1 MKLNLKSV
9 TTLLTVLTITA
20 SAGSP
25 IVANAATW
33 NGVSGVSDATV
44 NSISSFQ
51 NQAASY
57 DNDISMLTWQIQQ
70 NQGMVDTWTENLS
83 HATNVNDPQH
93 AIWAGREAQCQAA
106 INNNKGPMLERI
118 AKLNNLQNL
127 KQQALNN
134 AQNAKAQAT
143 AEAQSI
149 LNQKQASTAP
159 DTSVPASASAS
170 VPAPESQSQSQSS
183 SDSAT
188 SSPSNRSTASSES
201 SSTSQSQSKDTNDQ
215 TTTETKPDS
224 TTTSNESTTKTD
236 TSSTTNTAID
246 GIINDTDKVKDGMND
261 YDHSKSVNQLISKN
275 SDGSYS
281 VSPEALKAE
290 ILNKINDYRKI
301 YNLSTVKTSDALVDY
316 AKAKAEDAKEQ
327 MDKGYSGHSNSQK
340 SDDAYAKAISD
351 LKSISPTTIF
361 AKNDLAQFQSNFDTR
376 KYDTIDDAL
385 ASVNKIA
392 EGIVGPYGGFL
403 SDDHMYDIL
412 NPLAV
417 FNNLSLTSKQEMYV
431 DAWTGQQKP
440 TTVWYLAYVYSVS
453 QK

>member
-9 TTLLTVLTITA
+9 TTLLTLLTITA

-106 INNNKGPMLERI
+106 INNNKEPMLERI

-134 AQNAKAQAT
+134 AQNAKAQAD
-143 AEAQSI
+143 AQAQSI

-159 DTSVPASASAS
+159 DTSVQASAS
-170 VPAPESQSQSQSS
+170 VTAPESQSQSQSS

-188 SSPSNRSTASSES
+188 SSPSNGSTASSES
-201 SSTSQSQSKDTNDQ
+201 SSTSQSQSKDSNDQ
-215 TTTETKPDS
+215 TITETKPDS

-236 TSSTTNTAID
+236 TPSNTAID

-275 SDGSYS
+275 SNGSYS

>member
-106 INNNKGPMLERI
+106 INNNKVPMLERI

-134 AQNAKAQAT
+134 AQNAKAQAD
-143 AEAQSI
+143 AQAQSI
-149 LNQKQASTAP
+149 LNQKQASTSP
-159 DTSVPASASAS
+159 DTSVPASAS

-188 SSPSNRSTASSES
+188 SSPSNGSTASSES
-201 SSTSQSQSKDTNDQ
+201 SSTSQSQSKDTNNQ

-236 TSSTTNTAID
+236 TSSTNTAID

-440 TTVWYLAYVYSVS
+440 TTVWYLAYVYSVAN
-453 QK
+453 KN

>member
-9 TTLLTVLTITA
+9 TTLLTLLSITA

-106 INNNKGPMLERI
+106 INNNKGPMLDRI

-134 AQNAKAQAT
+134 AQNAKAQAD
-143 AEAQSI
+143 AQAQSI

-159 DTSVPASASAS
+159 DASVPAS

-188 SSPSNRSTASSES
+188 SSPSNGSTASSES

-236 TSSTTNTAID
+236 TSSNTAID

-431 DAWTGQQKP
+431 DAWTGQQKQ
-440 TTVWYLAYVYSVS
+440 TTVWYLAYVYSVAN
-453 QK
+453 KN

>member
-9 TTLLTVLTITA
+9 TTLLTLLTITA

-57 DNDISMLTWQIQQ
+57 DNDIGMLTWQIQQ

-106 INNNKGPMLERI
+106 INNNKEPMLERI

-134 AQNAKAQAT
+134 AQNAKAQAD
-143 AEAQSI
+143 AQAQSI

-159 DTSVPASASAS
+159 DTSVQASAS
-170 VPAPESQSQSQSS
+170 VTAPESQSQSQSS

-188 SSPSNRSTASSES
+188 SSPSNGSTASSES
-201 SSTSQSQSKDTNDQ
+201 SSTSQSQSKDSNDQ
-215 TTTETKPDS
+215 TITETKPDS

-236 TSSTTNTAID
+236 TPSNTAID

-275 SDGSYS
+275 SNGSYS

>member
-106 INNNKGPMLERI
+106 INNNKGPMLQRI

-134 AQNAKAQAT
+134 AQNAKAQAD
-143 AEAQSI
+143 AQAQSI
-149 LNQKQASTAP
+149 LNQKQASASP
-159 DTSVPASASAS
+159 DTSASAS

-183 SDSAT
+183 SDSAPLA
-188 SSPSNRSTASSES
+188 PSNGSTASSES
-201 SSTSQSQSKDTNDQ
+201 SSTSQSQSKDTNNQ

-236 TSSTTNTAID
+236 TSSNTAID

-261 YDHSKSVNQLISKN
+261 YDHSKSVNQLINKN

>member
-9 TTLLTVLTITA
+9 TTLLTLLTITA

-33 NGVSGVSDATV
+33 NGVSGVSDTTV

-70 NQGMVDTWTENLS
+70 NQGMVVTWTENLS

-134 AQNAKAQAT
+134 AQNAKAQAD
-143 AEAQSI
+143 AQAQSI

-159 DTSVPASASAS
+159 DTSVSAS

-188 SSPSNRSTASSES
+188 SSQSNGSTASSES
-201 SSTSQSQSKDTNDQ
+201 SSTPQSQSKDTNDQ

-236 TSSTTNTAID
+236 TSSNTAID

-261 YDHSKSVNQLISKN
+261 YDHSKSVNQLISQN

-340 SDDAYAKAISD
+340 SDNAYAKAISD

-376 KYDTIDDAL
+376 KYDTIDNAL

>member
-9 TTLLTVLTITA
+9 TTLLTLLTITA

-70 NQGMVDTWTENLS
+70 NQGMVDTWTQNLS

-134 AQNAKAQAT
+134 AQNAKAQAD
-143 AEAQSI
+143 AQAQSI
-149 LNQKQASTAP
+149 LNQKQTSTAP
-159 DTSVPASASAS
+159 DTSVQASAS

-188 SSPSNRSTASSES
+188 SSPSNGSTASSES
-201 SSTSQSQSKDTNDQ
+201 SSTPQSQSKDTNDQ
-215 TTTETKPDS
+215 TTTTETKPDS

-236 TSSTTNTAID
+236 TSSNTAIN